1 MTFGENL
8 KALRKAR
15 GLTQE
20 EFAKQ
25 SGISRS
31 AIGMYESG
39 KREPKN
45 FEMLETIADF
55 FNVDMNTL
63 LGTSAAPAPPAA
75 QPPTVQP
82 STTEHPATNSYV
94 HIPVLGAIP
103 AGIPSEAIESVLDYE
118 DIPADMAKHGN
129 FYGLIARG
137 HSMEPTINDGDV
149 VIIRQQPTVESGE
162 IAVVKLNGNEATL
175 KEVKITD
182 EGIFIIGHNRSAFEP
197 MFLTHEQAKSLPLR
211 ILGKAVELRR
221 TLGK

>member
-1 MTFGENL
+1 MTNDMGKKLHE
-8 KALRKAR
+8 LRDAR
-15 GLTQE
+15 GLTQRE
-20 EFAKQ
+20 VANAVGVTEATV
-25 SGISRS
+25 SRW
-31 AIGMYESG
+31 ESG
-39 KREPKN
+39 HINNMRRDKIESLAKVLQVSPLVIMGRTEELTPHRETALKH
-45 FEMLETIADF
+45 
-55 FNVDMNTL
+55 
-63 LGTSAAPAPPAA
+63 PAA
-75 QPPTVQP
+75 
-82 STTEHPATNSYV
+82 NSYV

>member
-75 QPPTVQP
+75 QPPTAPYHPELTKRDERDIEKRLQAIRDDLDSESGIALLGDHP
-82 STTEHPATNSYV
+82 LTEDEKEQLL
-94 HIPVLGAIP
+94 IPIRSGLETAR
-103 AGIPSEAIESVLDYE
+103 
-118 DIPADMAKHGN
+118 
-129 FYGLIARG
+129 LIAKKKYTPKKYRK
-137 HSMEPTINDGDV
+137 DG
-149 VIIRQQPTVESGE
+149 E
-162 IAVVKLNGNEATL
+162 
-175 KEVKITD
+175 
-182 EGIFIIGHNRSAFEP
+182 
-197 MFLTHEQAKSLPLR
+197 
-211 ILGKAVELRR
+211 
-221 TLGK
+221 

>member
-63 LGTSAAPAPPAA
+63 LGTSKAPAPPAA
-75 QPPTVQP
+75 QPPTTPYRTPQQEMPEYIELHRIIQELPKADVDEILNMARFKKDRIKNKK
-82 STTEHPATNSYV
+82 EHIDDP
-94 HIPVLGAIP
+94 
-103 AGIPSEAIESVLDYE
+103 D
-118 DIPADMAKHGN
+118 D
-129 FYGLIARG
+129 F
-137 HSMEPTINDGDV
+137 
-149 VIIRQQPTVESGE
+149 
-162 IAVVKLNGNEATL
+162 
-175 KEVKITD
+175 
-182 EGIFIIGHNRSAFEP
+182 
-197 MFLTHEQAKSLPLR
+197 
-211 ILGKAVELRR
+211 
-221 TLGK
+221 

>member
-20 EFAKQ
+20 DFAKQ

-75 QPPTVQP
+75 QPPTAP
-82 STTEHPATNSYV
+82 YHPELTKRDERD
-94 HIPVLGAIP
+94 IEKRLQAIRDD
-103 AGIPSEAIESVLDYE
+103 LD
-118 DIPADMAKHGN
+118 
-129 FYGLIARG
+129 
-137 HSMEPTINDGDV
+137 S
-149 VIIRQQPTVESGE
+149 ESG
-162 IAVVKLNGNEATL
+162 IALLGDHPLTEDE
-175 KEVKITD
+175 KEQLLIPIKSGLETAR
-182 EGIFIIGHNRSAFEP
+182 II
-197 MFLTHEQAKSLPLR
+197 AKKKYTPKKYR
-211 ILGKAVELRR
+211 KDGE
-221 TLGK
+221 

>member
-63 LGTSAAPAPPAA
+63 LGTSKSPAPPAA
-75 QPPTVQP
+75 QPPTAP
-82 STTEHPATNSYV
+82 YRAPLTERDERDIMISASSLS
-94 HIPVLGAIP
+94 PVLNEEEREHLRKYRSIDD
-103 AGIPSEAIESVLDYE
+103 AGRKIVDGTLDTVYR
-118 DIPADMAKHGN
+118 M
-129 FYGLIARG
+129 
-137 HSMEPTINDGDV
+137 
-149 VIIRQQPTVESGE
+149 RQDDTKPQ
-162 IAVVKLNGNEATL
+162 
-175 KEVKITD
+175 
-182 EGIFIIGHNRSAFEP
+182 
-197 MFLTHEQAKSLPLR
+197 
-211 ILGKAVELRR
+211 
-221 TLGK
+221 

>member
-75 QPPTVQP
+75 QPPTAPYHPELTKRDERDIEKRLQAIRDDLDSESGIALLGDHP
-82 STTEHPATNSYV
+82 LTEDEKEQL
-94 HIPVLGAIP
+94 HIPIRSGLETAR
-103 AGIPSEAIESVLDYE
+103 
-118 DIPADMAKHGN
+118 
-129 FYGLIARG
+129 LIAKKKYTPKKYRK
-137 HSMEPTINDGDV
+137 DG
-149 VIIRQQPTVESGE
+149 E
-162 IAVVKLNGNEATL
+162 
-175 KEVKITD
+175 
-182 EGIFIIGHNRSAFEP
+182 
-197 MFLTHEQAKSLPLR
+197 
-211 ILGKAVELRR
+211 
-221 TLGK
+221 